1 MQKRMTAKI
10 LVDSCFSFELDNT
23 KGCMAA
29 RRICYVDY
37 PYVYPCSFLVCDA
50 MRMGDLREDKFINI
64 WEKGT
69 ARDTFRDIGLKAA
82 LRECYLLEQ
91 YKAKAVI

>member
-1 MQKRMTAKI
+1 
-10 LVDSCFSFELDNT
+10 
-23 KGCMAA
+23 
-29 RRICYVDY
+29 
-37 PYVYPCSFLVCDA
+37 